1 MTNNRI
7 DEILKQIQDGID
19 SRRAAGAFPAGYELG
34 VEEEHRLQLG
44 KKSLD
49 EIHQI
54 QLVLSHLE
62 QLKIAMAKLIE
73 TPEDTSRFRLIR
85 IIRDT
90 ARTRHDL
97 RATKRQLIEINQR
110 LHQVLLDVLSKTVRE
125 IAPVE
130 QIANS
135 VLTQVVER
143 TLVNEQLTVLI
154 TDLEQRINK
163 LENPSE

>member
-1 MTNNRI
+1 VTNNRI

-54 QLVLSHLE
+54 QLLLSHLE
-62 QLKIAMAKLIE
+62 QLKIAMAQLIE

-97 RATKRQLIEINQR
+97 RATKLCVDPGGGTN
-110 LHQVLLDVLSKTVRE
+110 LGK
-125 IAPVE
+125 
-130 QIANS
+130 
-135 VLTQVVER
+135 
-143 TLVNEQLTVLI
+143 
-154 TDLEQRINK
+154 
-163 LENPSE
+163 